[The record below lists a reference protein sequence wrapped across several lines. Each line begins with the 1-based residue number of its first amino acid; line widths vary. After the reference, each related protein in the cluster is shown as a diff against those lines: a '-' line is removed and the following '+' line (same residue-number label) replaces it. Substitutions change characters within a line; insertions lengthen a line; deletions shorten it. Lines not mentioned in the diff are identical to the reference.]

1 MCESGVM
8 VDGYGAVWGV
18 GQGGICSR
26 CVVVDEVDFSSVAA
40 AKEWLEGQT
49 IELCCAMS
57 SRAALRVCANLG
69 ELDDDLFPPVVLA
82 SFRAILT
89 SAVRSLGRTADVDW
103 LKGSAHSAAFIAQS
117 AYSATH
123 SVSAPNSVSAAYSA
137 AAASAHAA
145 HSPQFAGYAAI
156 SAGRSADSA
165 ARFADSARFAASF
178 DTAQTNLTDY
188 HIPLW
193 AGADVP
199 PAIQEAHE
207 RFLKRLNQDRTTWG
221 FWHDWYL
228 AMWEGRFDSWDF
240 ATEVAKIPDEVWD
253 EGPEAVT
260 SAIRLIER
268 QIKTSVSPRLVK
280 NNEQKWD
287 VERDAS
293 IPQEPLDFAIA
304 QVELSL
310 KSALA
315 PGQSNG
321 LTEKS
326 SETVLI
332 RGGCGPY
339 RNHPS
344 VVATSFWNACMSLQ
358 RNIGDIY
365 PETAS
370 LIVLQNV
377 LYTSVEEI
385 CAQDEL
391 ISARIAK
398 LAVLETRR
406 IPTPQEKEDL
416 AKVPDLVADETTI
429 RVQEELR
436 EMVDIIRETDKSPRF
451 LRAKLVN
458 WITTLG
464 SGIDKAQ
471 KNEKRAQWLL
481 SLARRISGWFFDE
494 DGGS

>member
-8 VDGYGAVWGV
+8 VVGYGAVWGV
-18 GQGGICSR
+18 GQGGIFSGCA
-26 CVVVDEVDFSSVAA
+26 VMDEVDFSSVASA
-40 AKEWLEGQT
+40 QEWLEGQT
-49 IELCCAMS
+49 IEVCCAIS

-69 ELDDDLFPPVVLA
+69 ELDEDLLPPVALA

-89 SAVRSLGRTADVDW
+89 SAVRSLGRTADEDW
-103 LKGSAHSAAFIAQS
+103 LKESAHFAAYFAQSAHSA
-117 AYSATH
+117 TH
-123 SVSAPNSVSAAYSA
+123 SGSAPSSISTAYSA
-137 AAASAHAA
+137 AAFAAHAV
-145 HSPQFAGYAAI
+145 HSPQFYGYAARSVDFAVA
-156 SAGRSADSA
+156 SAASSA
-165 ARFADSARFAASF
+165 ARYAAAF
-178 DTAQTNLTDY
+178 DAAQTNLTDY

-207 RFLKRLNQDRTTWG
+207 RLLKRLNQDRTTWG

-253 EGPEAVT
+253 EGPEAVA

-287 VERDAS
+287 VERDVS

-471 KNEKRAQWLL
+471 KNEKRGQWLL